1 MRVILVPVANR
12 PECVHALH
20 TSFWLARRLG
30 ASVIGCHIRPHADSD
45 TLLPDL
51 LTDDHHSVWKK
62 AYEAKYASDEHKSAE
77 SVFNDIA
84 AEYDFPL
91 RSKPSLSPAAYW
103 EEKLGTP
110 NRIIAI
116 NGPVADLTVVS
127 RPRRLGGS
135 VSRMFMHAAI
145 DNDSRPVLV
154 MPQRKVSGVGK
165 RVTIAWNQSAEAS
178 RAVFAALPLLRRAD
192 SVSIV
197 ACGPETQL
205 GPKSGQLRNYLKHW
219 GVKADIQRFRKDNA
233 CEASIMKVYEDSQ
246 SDLLVMGAYSRS
258 RTRETLFGGVTDYM
272 LNKASKTAL
281 FVHA

>member
-12 PECVHALH
+12 PECVHALN

-45 TLLPDL
+45 ILLPDAFSG
-51 LTDDHHSVWKK
+51 DHDGVWKR
-62 AYEAKYASDEHKSAE
+62 AYHAKYSVDAHESAE
-77 SVFNDIA
+77 TVFTEIA
-84 AEYDFPL
+84 TKHDFPL
-91 RSKPSLSPAAYW
+91 SSKPSLSPAAHW

-110 NRIIAI
+110 RRVIAI

-127 RPRRLGGS
+127 RPKRLGGS
-135 VSRMFMHAAI
+135 VSRTFMHAAI
-145 DNDSRPVLV
+145 DNECRPVLIL
-154 MPQRKVSGVGK
+154 PQRRISSVGK

-192 SVSIV
+192 SVNIV

-219 GVKADIQRFRKDNA
+219 GVKADIKRFRKDTGSQAN
-233 CEASIMKVYEDSQ
+233 ILTVYEETD

-258 RTRETLFGGVTDYM
+258 RTRETIFGGVTDYM
-272 LNKASKTAL
+272 LNKAPKTSVFL
-281 FVHA
+281 HA